1 MTLEINN
8 AQKAI
13 LQRLLFKE
21 MEQAEKQWHKC
32 LERELT
38 AIADG
43 ADERSRLLLQQL
55 EGNWRDVALNVSVII
70 SLLEQENVGA

>member
-21 MEQAEKQWHKC
+21 MEQAEKQWRKC

-43 ADERSRLLLQQL
+43 ADERSRLLLQQH
-55 EGNWRDVALNVSVII
+55 EEYWRDVALNVSVII